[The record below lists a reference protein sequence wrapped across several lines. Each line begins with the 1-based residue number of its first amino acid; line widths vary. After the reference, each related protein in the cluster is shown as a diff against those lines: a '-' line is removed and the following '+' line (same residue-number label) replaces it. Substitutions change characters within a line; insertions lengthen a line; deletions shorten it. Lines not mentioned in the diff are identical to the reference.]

1 VIVLIHEY
9 DHIEDP
15 ATLDIGAEQ
24 RGFVIASSN
33 PDVWLA
39 AIEAEAD
46 ALDIAMSNAGLA
58 PPVTEMIEFSLNI
71 AGESIILDQA
81 GRQRL
86 LIHEIKHIDSKKA
99 KGLSVLCFVHNRDLR
114 SLS

>member
-1 VIVLIHEY
+1 
-9 DHIEDP
+9 
-15 ATLDIGAEQ
+15 
-24 RGFVIASSN
+24 
-33 PDVWLA
+33 
-39 AIEAEAD
+39 
-46 ALDIAMSNAGLA
+46 
-58 PPVTEMIEFSLNI
+58 MIEFSLNI

-99 KGLSVLCFVHNRDLR
+99 KGLSVLCFVHNRDVR